1 MIMNSRE
8 IVSNW
13 LADRV
18 SGATLDD
25 DGIAGLEAD
34 DGNIIMLEVP
44 ENAQNC
50 HISSPAM
57 ALPEN
62 EPVAGLFA
70 ALELNRYG
78 RPLGGCWL
86 AWDPDIEMLMLC
98 FNLYIPTS
106 DIVAF
111 NNTLDNFAAALK
123 LVQSSF
129 NEEQLIEIRTG
140 SAAHFELA

>member
-1 MIMNSRE
+1 MNSRD

-13 LADRV
+13 LTGRV

-25 DGIAGLEAD
+25 DGIAGLQAE

-44 ENAQNC
+44 ENSLTC
-50 HISSPAM
+50 YLSSPAL

-86 AWDPDIEMLMLC
+86 AWDPDIQMLMLC
-98 FNLYIPTS
+98 FNLYIPAF
-106 DIVAF
+106 DVLGF
-111 NNTLDNFAAALK
+111 NNMLDNFAAALK

-129 NEEQLIEIRTG
+129 NEQQLIDTHTG
-140 SAAHFELA
+140 RVAHVELA

>member
-1 MIMNSRE
+1 MNSRG

-13 LADRV
+13 LAERV

-25 DGIAGLEAD
+25 DGIAGLQAD
-34 DGNIIMLEVP
+34 DENIIMLEVP
-44 ENAQNC
+44 ENSETC

-106 DIVAF
+106 DVVAF

-123 LVQSSF
+123 SVQSSF
-129 NEEQLIEIRTG
+129 NEEPLIEIRTG
-140 SAAHFELA
+140 SSAHYELA

>member
-1 MIMNSRE
+1 MNSRE

-13 LADRV
+13 LSERV

-25 DGIAGLEAD
+25 DGIAGLQAD
-34 DGNIIMLEVP
+34 DENIIMLEVP
-44 ENAQNC
+44 ENSQTC

-106 DIVAF
+106 DVVAF
-111 NNTLDNFAAALK
+111 NNTLDNFASALK

-129 NEEQLIEIRTG
+129 NEEPLIETRAGT
-140 SAAHFELA
+140 AAHYELA

>member
-8 IVSNW
+8 IVYNW

-25 DGIAGLEAD
+25 YGIAGLEAD

-44 ENAQNC
+44 ENSQNC

-106 DIVAF
+106 DVVAF
-111 NNTLDNFAAALK
+111 NNTLDNFSASLK
-123 LVQSSF
+123 LVQSSL
-129 NEEQLIEIRTG
+129 NEEQLIEIRAG

>member
-1 MIMNSRE
+1 MNSRG

-13 LADRV
+13 LAKRV
-18 SGATLDD
+18 FGAMLDD
-25 DGIAGLEAD
+25 DGIAGLKAD
-34 DGNIIMLEVP
+34 DENIIMLEVP
-44 ENAQNC
+44 ENSETC

-106 DIVAF
+106 DVVAF

-123 LVQSSF
+123 SVQSSF
-129 NEEQLIEIRTG
+129 NEEPLIETRAGT
-140 SAAHFELA
+140 AAHYELA

>member
-1 MIMNSRE
+1 MHTRE
-8 IVSNW
+8 IISDW
-13 LADRV
+13 LNERI
-18 SGATLDD
+18 SGAILDD
-25 DGIAGLEAD
+25 DGIAGLQAD

-44 ENAQNC
+44 ENSLTC
-50 HISSPAM
+50 HLSAPAI

-106 DIVAF
+106 DVIGF
-111 NNTLDNFAAALK
+111 NNALDNFDAALK
-123 LVQSSF
+123 LVQRSF
-129 NEEQLIEIRTG
+129 NEEQLIEV
-140 SAAHFELA
+140 

>member
-1 MIMNSRE
+1 MVAE
-8 IVSNW
+8 
-13 LADRV
+13 RV

-25 DGIAGLEAD
+25 DGIAGLQAD
-34 DGNIIMLEVP
+34 DENIIMLEVP
-44 ENAQNC
+44 ENSQTC

-86 AWDPDIEMLMLC
+86 A
-98 FNLYIPTS
+98 
-106 DIVAF
+106 
-111 NNTLDNFAAALK
+111 
-123 LVQSSF
+123 
-129 NEEQLIEIRTG
+129 
-140 SAAHFELA
+140 